1 MRKDLTSTWDSRW
14 FTKMNGRRAIWCG
27 WAWHRDR
34 NRGKASDRGRL
45 GEVAPPYF
53 FFLCKYI
60 KAQKPTSTDKSIMPT
75 GGRLKDE
82 QSPPLVAKF
91 SMRKMLTK
99 CSVQSLVV
107 LSVSIYSP
115 KARSK
120 PLIWTRVMSRLT
132 WPWLVFYHIWS
143 WRVLWKGLLS
153 GLDRRM
159 LKRNRK

>member
-1 MRKDLTSTWDSRW
+1 MAERGVEIGIVVKLPVEV
-14 FTKMNGRRAIWCG
+14 GLERRQ
-27 WAWHRDR
+27 
-34 NRGKASDRGRL
+34 
-45 GEVAPPYF
+45 PPYF

-120 PLIWTRVMSRLT
+120 PLI
-132 WPWLVFYHIWS
+132 
-143 WRVLWKGLLS
+143 
-153 GLDRRM
+153 
-159 LKRNRK
+159 